1 MKQAFSK
8 SWKSSK
14 NPNKQRKYVFN
25 APSHIRG
32 KLMASP
38 LSKELR
44 KQHSVRSLRIRTGD
58 IVKILRGQF
67 KGKEGKVDKVD
78 LGRLR
83 INVEKVEMIKKDG
96 SKVAYPIHPS
106 NVMIIEASAQDKR
119 RFKKSGKTDDKK
131 KTTAK
136 TSN

>member
-1 MKQAFSK
+1 MKQTFSN
-8 SWKSSK
+8 SWKSSTK
-14 NPNKQRKYVFN
+14 PNKQRKYVYN

-44 KQHSVRSLRIRTGD
+44 KKFSTRSVRIRTGD
-58 IVKILRGQF
+58 TVKILRGQF
-67 KGKEGKVDKVD
+67 KGKEGKVERVD

-83 INVEKVEMIKKDG
+83 INVEKVEIIKKDG
-96 SKVAYPIHPS
+96 NKVAYPIHPS
-106 NVMIIEASAQDKR
+106 NVMIIEANTEDKR
-119 RFKKSGKTDDKK
+119 RFKTSGKADEKK
-131 KTTAK
+131 KTAK